1 MKGENAFAKQED
13 EMPMKA
19 QSNPLRSR
27 SRALQGFGILASSLV
42 PLAIIL
48 LGCAGA
54 DPTAAIPSATKVTP
68 VKAVQLAQTEVER
81 TTTQPATIH
90 AFQRA
95 EIRAN
100 VTGYVEERTGDI
112 GDVVDA
118 GDLLAVIAIPELNKR
133 RLIQE
138 ARIARHEA
146 HEKQAEAG
154 IRLAEAELRAMVAKL
169 AQAQAEQD
177 RAEATL
183 AAAKAE
189 FDRTEDLVERQSLQ
203 SRMLDEVRMQLD
215 SQQANVDAVTSAILA
230 AEADV
235 AVSEAKLSSAKSD
248 LVAASADTLVA
259 RTELE
264 ELDATIGYAT
274 IRAPFAGV
282 VTERSIEVGD
292 LVRRDS
298 EVGVGQALYVISQID
313 RLRVHIPLPE
323 VDAAY
328 LKRGDAVTLSF
339 PFFANE
345 PPLFATV
352 TRDSG
357 SLDRQ
362 SRTLLVEAELDNP
375 GRKLLPGM
383 FGQATIRLGAKIA
396 AGTLP
401 ARVIRFDEAGKA
413 FVYVIESDS
422 TVSVVNIDTGIDDG
436 ETIEVVAGLEPG
448 QRVIDA
454 HLRRFRNGDRIEV
467 LNMAD

>member
-1 MKGENAFAKQED
+1 MNTHLK
-13 EMPMKA
+13 PY
-19 QSNPLRSR
+19 RSR
-27 SRALQGFGILASSLV
+27 SRAPRGFGLLVGSLV
-42 PLAIIL
+42 PLAIVM
-48 LGCAGA
+48 LGCVRT
-54 DPTAAIPSATKVTP
+54 DSTAAIPSSTKMTP
-68 VKAVQLAQTEVER
+68 VKAVQLVQAEVER

-90 AFQRA
+90 AYQRA

-100 VTGYVEERTGDI
+100 VTGYVKERIGDI

-118 GDLLAVIAIPELNKR
+118 GDVLAVIAIPELTKR
-133 RLIQE
+133 RVIQK
-138 ARIARHEA
+138 ARIARYEA
-146 HEKQAEAG
+146 HEQQAEAG
-154 IRLAEAELRAMVAKL
+154 IRLAEAELRAVTAKL
-169 AQAQAEQD
+169 AQAQAEQG

-189 FDRTEDLVERQSLQ
+189 FDRTEDLVQRQSLQ
-203 SRMLDEVRMQLD
+203 SRMLDEVRMRLD

-264 ELDATIGYAT
+264 ELDAAIGYAT

-282 VTERSIEVGD
+282 VTERSIEAGD
-292 LVRRDS
+292 LVRQHS
-298 EVGVGQALYVISQID
+298 EVGVGQPLYVVSQID
-313 RLRVHIPLPE
+313 RLRVRIPIPE

-328 LKRGDAVTLSF
+328 LKRGDSITLSF
-339 PFFANE
+339 PFFATE
-345 PPLFATV
+345 PPLSATV

-357 SLDRQ
+357 SLAPQ

-413 FVYVIESDS
+413 FVYVIESNS
-422 TVSVVNIDTGIDDG
+422 TVTVANIDTGIDDG
-436 ETIEVVAGLEPG
+436 ETIEVVAGLKPG

-454 HLRRFRNGDRIEV
+454 HLRRFRNGDRIAV
-467 LNMAD
+467 LDMAE